1 MPGADSRV
9 ETILGEAFG
18 EQRPAISP
26 DGRGI
31 AYQSDES
38 GRFEIY
44 LRPFPNTDDD
54 KRQVSRE
61 GGVHPL
67 WSPDGRE
74 LFFLGPNDD
83 PDNLF
88 SVAVDTEPTLSV
100 GTPDVVFATQGYVFN
115 DSRNYDVS
123 SDGRRF
129 LMLKPAPGTGDQNE
143 ATPRITVVLNW
154 FDELKRLVPIP

>member
-1 MPGADSRV
+1 M
-9 ETILGEAFG
+9 
-18 EQRPAISP
+18 
-26 DGRGI
+26 
-31 AYQSDES
+31 
-38 GRFEIY
+38 
-44 LRPFPNTDDD
+44 
-54 KRQVSRE
+54 
-61 GGVHPL
+61 HPL